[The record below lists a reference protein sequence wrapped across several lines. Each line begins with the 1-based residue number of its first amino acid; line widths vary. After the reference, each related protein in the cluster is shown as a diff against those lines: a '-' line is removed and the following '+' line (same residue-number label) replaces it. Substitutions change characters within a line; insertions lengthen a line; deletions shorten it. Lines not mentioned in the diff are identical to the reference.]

1 MRINCLK
8 EDLLF
13 GVQSVGKGISGRNTL
28 PILNGILLIAEEGQL
43 TLRATDLDIAIQC
56 RIKADVLEKGQM
68 VVADGRRFSDMVRQ
82 LPSGNINM
90 YQMNDYDLK
99 ICYGPSNILLRG
111 LDPEEFPVLPEQE
124 GDITGSMPAETFC
137 RMVKQ
142 VAPAAGMDETRA
154 IFTGVF
160 IEIGEGNVTM
170 VANDT
175 HRLAVSKDIFEQT
188 EKSSVVV
195 PAKTMQEVARIAAG
209 NERVTIKI
217 SKNHVAFQSG
227 EVLIVSRVINGQ
239 YPDYKQVIPGI
250 STYTV
255 QTAVNRQEFTEMVT
269 RGASIAKENNGVI
282 RLSIGDNLIKL
293 AAHSP
298 EVGEIK
304 EEISASIAGET
315 LNIAF
320 NARYLLDA
328 LKTTDSENIV
338 LIFTSAVGPALI
350 KMDGDDSFL
359 HLLLP
364 IRMS

>member
-1 MRINCLK
+1 MRINCSK

-13 GVQSVGKGISGRNTL
+13 GVQSVNKGISGRNTL
-28 PILNGILLIAEEGQL
+28 PILNGIFLIAEEGTL

-56 RIKADVLEKGQM
+56 KIHADVLEKGQM

-82 LPSGNINM
+82 LPSGNITM

-99 ICYGPSNILLRG
+99 ICYGPSNLLLRG

-124 GDITGSMPAETFC
+124 EDVEGSMPAETFC

-142 VAPAAGMDETRA
+142 VVPAAGMDETRA
-154 IFTGVF
+154 IFTGIF
-160 IEIGEGNVTM
+160 IEIEEKTIAM

-175 HRLAVSKDIFEQT
+175 HRLAVSKDIFEET
-188 EKSSVVV
+188 EKNAVVV

-209 NERVTIKI
+209 NERVTVKI

-227 EVLIVSRVINGQ
+227 DVLIVSRVINGQ
-239 YPDYKQVIPGI
+239 YPDYRQVIPGI
-250 STYTV
+250 STYAV
-255 QTAVNRQEFTEMVT
+255 QAVVNRQDFTEMVN
-269 RGASIAKENNGVI
+269 RGASIAKDNNGVV

-298 EVGEIK
+298 EIGEIK
-304 EEISASIAGET
+304 EEIGASIAGDS

-328 LKTTDSENIV
+328 LKTTEGENII
-338 LIFTSAVGPALI
+338 LIFTGAVGPALI
-350 KMDGDDSFL
+350 KMDGNESFL